1 MQRFVRRLVTRFS
14 RSTRA
19 WSLVSV
25 LLGNVLCSTVPHAQ
39 VGHLPSNSP
48 YEDLKVGQDV
58 TIFFGRF
65 NSNIGPARVLPKPS
79 LFGGVRYDVPLG
91 GPGYLTARYT
101 LIPSE
106 RNLLLPSKPRTTR
119 VLSVE
124 NTQTHVVDI
133 GFTVALPGRKTWHRL
148 VPSVQLGAGL
158 ASDFASA
165 DTGGYQFG
173 TKFAFTGGFDVKYMF
188 KNNWAVRADATN
200 YLWRNSYPD
209 SYYAVA
215 SDTTRVLTTD
225 ISKKSWG
232 GTWAWSL
239 GLVIPIFR

>member
-1 MQRFVRRLVTRFS
+1 MLPFVRRSVTRCS
-14 RSTRA
+14 RSTRTF
-19 WSLVSV
+19 SLAAM
-25 LLGNVLCSTVPHAQ
+25 LLGTTLFGTSAAAQ

-58 TIFFGRF
+58 TFFLGQF
-65 NSNIGPARVLPKPS
+65 NSNRGPAKVLPNSS
-79 LFGGVRYDVPLG
+79 LFGGVRYDVPIG
-91 GPGYLTARYT
+91 GPGYFTARYSF
-101 LIPSE
+101 IPSE

-124 NTQTHVVDI
+124 NTKTHIVDV
-133 GFTVALPGRKTWHRL
+133 GFTIALPGRKTWHRL
-148 VPSVQLGAGL
+148 VPSLQIGTGL
-158 ASDFASA
+158 ASDFTKA

-173 TKFAFTGGFDVKYMF
+173 TKFAFTGGFNMKYMF
-188 KNNWAVRADATN
+188 RNNWAVRADATN

-209 SYYAVA
+209 SYYTVA

-239 GLVIPIFR
+239 GMVIPIFR

>member
-1 MQRFVRRLVTRFS
+1 MLRFVRRSVTRSS
-14 RSTRA
+14 RSTCA
-19 WSLVSV
+19 FSLAVV
-25 LLGNVLCSTVPHAQ
+25 LLGGALCSTGAGAQ
-39 VGHLPSNSP
+39 VGHLPSKSP
-48 YEDLKVGQDV
+48 YADLKVGQDV
-58 TIFFGRF
+58 TVFLGQF
-65 NSNIGPARVLPKPS
+65 NSNIGPARVLPKSS

-91 GPGYLTARYT
+91 GPGYFTARYSF
-101 LIPSE
+101 IPSE

-124 NTQTHVVDI
+124 NTKTHVVDV

-148 VPSVQLGAGL
+148 VPSIGLGAGL
-158 ASDFASA
+158 ASDFATA

-173 TKFAFTGGFDVKYMF
+173 TKFAFTGGFNVKYMF

-215 SDTTRVLTTD
+215 SDTTRVLTTE

-232 GTWAWSL
+232 GTWALSL
-239 GLVIPIFR
+239 GMVIPIFR

>member
-1 MQRFVRRLVTRFS
+1 MLRFVRRSVTRSHTFS
-14 RSTRA
+14 LATM
-19 WSLVSV
+19 
-25 LLGNVLCSTVPHAQ
+25 LLGSALLSTGAAAQ
-39 VGHLPSNSP
+39 VGHLPSKSP

-58 TIFFGRF
+58 TIFLGQF
-65 NSNIGPARVLPKPS
+65 NANIGPANVLPKSS
-79 LFGGVRYDVPLG
+79 LFGGVRYDVPIG
-91 GPGYLTARYT
+91 GPGYFTARYSF
-101 LIPSE
+101 IPSE

-124 NTQTHVVDI
+124 NTNTHVVDV
-133 GFTVALPGRKTWHRL
+133 GFTIALPGRKTWHRL
-148 VPSVQLGAGL
+148 VPSVQVGTGL
-158 ASDFASA
+158 ASDFTKV

-173 TKFAFTGGFDVKYMF
+173 TKFAFTGGFNVKYMF

-215 SDTTRVLTTD
+215 SDTTRVLTPD

-239 GLVIPIFR
+239 GMVIPIFR